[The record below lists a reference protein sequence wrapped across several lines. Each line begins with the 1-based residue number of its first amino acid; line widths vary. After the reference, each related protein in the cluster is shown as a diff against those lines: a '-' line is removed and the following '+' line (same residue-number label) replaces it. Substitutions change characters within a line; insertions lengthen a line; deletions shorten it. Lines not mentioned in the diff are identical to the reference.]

1 MHIPDD
7 PPEHVWRWRFLAV
20 AMIVVSS
27 ALHIAYLVHDC
38 PLDLAP
44 DEAHYWDWSRHLD
57 WSYYSKGP
65 LVALLIRAGCE
76 LFGPWSRA
84 LTGTDMLAVRMPA
97 VVCGSLLLAAM
108 YVLTAQVFRREK
120 LACAVVALGL
130 TLPVL
135 SAGSLLMTIDAPY
148 SCCWAWA
155 LVFGYEA
162 VWRRSAWAWAATGV
176 TVGLGVLA

>member
-65 LVALLIRAGCE
+65 LVALLIRGSCE
-76 LFGPWSRA
+76 LFGGWSQA
-84 LTGTDMLAVRMPA
+84 LTGSLVLAVRLPA
-97 VVCGSLLLAAM
+97 VLCGALLLTSL
-108 YVLTAQVFRREK
+108 YVLTVQALGREK
-120 LACAVVALGL
+120 LATGVVALAL
-130 TLPVL
+130 TTPL
-135 SAGSLLMTIDAPY
+135 
-148 SCCWAWA
+148 
-155 LVFGYEA
+155 
-162 VWRRSAWAWAATGV
+162 
-176 TVGLGVLA
+176 